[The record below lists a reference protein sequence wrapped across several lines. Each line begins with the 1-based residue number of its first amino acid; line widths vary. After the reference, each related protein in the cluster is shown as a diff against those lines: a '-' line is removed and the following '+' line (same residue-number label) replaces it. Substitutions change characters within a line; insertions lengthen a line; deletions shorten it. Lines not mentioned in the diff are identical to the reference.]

1 MTTPSARNS
10 HDVVVPILPKQRDPR
25 LITIRRGGT
34 LTDEDHRLIAE
45 WAIVCAEHVLHLFE
59 QDQPGDGRPRDAI
72 SIGRA
77 WIRARCV
84 WARRGPFG
92 DAGLHPQAYGH
103 RPSR

>member
-34 LTDEDHRLIAE
+34 LTDEDHRLIAQ

-72 SIGRA
+72 NIWSRLDPGRGTYERGQA
-77 WIRARCV
+77 SSV
-84 WARRGPFG
+84 RRECRGTWTC
-92 DAGLHPQAYGH
+92 
-103 RPSR
+103 